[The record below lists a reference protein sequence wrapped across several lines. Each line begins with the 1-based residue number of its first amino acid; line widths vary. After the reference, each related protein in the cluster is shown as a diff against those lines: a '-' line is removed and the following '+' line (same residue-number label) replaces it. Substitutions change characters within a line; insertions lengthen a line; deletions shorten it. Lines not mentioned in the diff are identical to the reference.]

1 MDNPLRLTDNSL
13 NSLAQNCTQLES
25 VSLSFSDGEF
35 PSLSSFS
42 LDGILSLITLTMCPV
57 KSLFLDGVYS
67 FNNTGGK
74 RGMVSYMQVSV
85 ATELIYYLIMGY
97 VLFANVNSTETL
109 GGIGGMSYT
118 ICFGQIAGFETVDLC
133 FKQKII
139 SEVYISKTI
148 NGFLSSILEQ
158 SCWA

>member
-1 MDNPLRLTDNSL
+1 MMVKAIFKCDSDTNS
-13 NSLAQNCTQLES
+13 SEVDT
-25 VSLSFSDGEF
+25 VSIKLQ
-35 PSLSSFS
+35 
-42 LDGILSLITLTMCPV
+42 LSLVPNKI
-57 KSLFLDGVYS
+57 SAS
-67 FNNTGGK
+67 GGK

-148 NGFLSSILEQ
+148 NGFLSSIHEQ